1 MQTQNDIIKSQ
12 TRCIAHEIRNQL
24 SICDVYCEI
33 IKKHLD
39 KNGIELPPLNNA
51 VNCIL
56 KSLKMID
63 NSLLDLKS
71 LSNVDCK
78 DCNLKQLLCQAVELG
93 KVYIYDKNI
102 DVLLDVPENCTVYVD
117 ENKFL
122 ACVIN
127 LIKNGVEAIETEGF
141 ISIKTEILKDF
152 VSIRIANS
160 GDEIPEEFRN
170 KIFDEGLTTKSFGSG
185 LGLFICKNNLKSMG
199 ADLNLVKSSEE
210 ITEFEVTLPIKKS

>member
-1 MQTQNDIIKSQ
+1 MQTQNDILKSQ

-39 KNGIELPPLNNA
+39 KNGVALSPVNNA

-102 DVLLDVPENCTVYVD
+102 DVLLDC
-117 ENKFL
+117 
-122 ACVIN
+122 
-127 LIKNGVEAIETEGF
+127 
-141 ISIKTEILKDF
+141 
-152 VSIRIANS
+152 S
-160 GDEIPEEFRN
+160 GKLYRV
-170 KIFDEGLTTKSFGSG
+170 
-185 LGLFICKNNLKSMG
+185 C
-199 ADLNLVKSSEE
+199 
-210 ITEFEVTLPIKKS
+210 